1 MSKKQIFKLIIFI
14 VAVMWLI
21 PHITYCIRTNGE
33 AKDRFVG
40 FYAEKRNTIDAVIIG
55 SSPVPNCIAT
65 PKIYGDMGITMYPLS
80 TNMQRPVAS
89 KYLVEETFEALE
101 AIEEGDV
108 EHAKE
113 ELGDVI
119 MNAVEIAALYEK
131 QGKFSVDE
139 VLDGAAEKLIRRH
152 PHVFEKKE
160 MSLDQLNVQWEKIK
174 KSEVKKEKFSHQEK
188 FAKMQKLLESIAP
201 EYDIK

>member
-1 MSKKQIFKLIIFI
+1 MSDSFTRLYEVIKTLI
-14 VAVMWLI
+14 
-21 PHITYCIRTNGE
+21 
-33 AKDRFVG
+33 
-40 FYAEKRNTIDAVIIG
+40 
-55 SSPVPNCIAT
+55 SPDGCPWDSVQT
-65 PKIYGDMGITMYPLS
+65 PQSMK
-80 TNMQRPVAS
+80 

-101 AIEEGDV
+101 AIEAGDA

-131 QGKFSVDE
+131 QGKLSVDE

-160 MSLDQLNVQWEKIK
+160 LSLDQLNVQWDKIK
-174 KSEVKKEKFSHQEK
+174 KSEGKKEKLSLEEK